1 MVTTLEEAK
10 KIRFKSNLNEIKKG
24 RHKSDRRKSLL
35 HIIGMI
41 YNVQE
46 RIIKFFDDYS
56 TITSEVRQKATKGE
70 GIRNQ
75 N

>member
-1 MVTTLEEAK
+1 
-10 KIRFKSNLNEIKKG
+10 
-24 RHKSDRRKSLL
+24 
-35 HIIGMI
+35 MI

-46 RIIKFFDDYS
+46 HIIKIFDDYS